1 VTVEIR
7 LRPEV
12 EDDLEDAAAWY
23 ESQRAGLGHRF
34 LDEVLAALSGIADM
48 PLGHAVIYRNTRR
61 AWMRRFPF
69 GIFYQV
75 ESDGVIVIAV
85 IHGSRHPRRWQGR
98 A

>member
-1 VTVEIR
+1 V
-7 LRPEV
+7 LKA
-12 EDDLEDAAAWY
+12 LEA
-23 ESQRAGLGHRF
+23 
-34 LDEVLAALSGIADM
+34 IAER
-48 PLGHAVIYRNTRR
+48 PLGYSAVYRNTRR

-75 ESDGVIVIAV
+75 ESDGVIVIAI